1 VWMSKCDSSARVR
14 RVSSQA
20 IRSTSR
26 STRSARAET
35 SSRLPIGVA
44 TTKRVP
50 RALRLRG
57 LFVGFGDQHRPLVVH
72 DDLARD
78 DALLE
83 ALDGR
88 QLVHD
93 LEHDL
98 FEDRA
103 QARAP
108 VPRLSAS
115 LAMQATA
122 SSVNLR
128 RTFSRSKYFWYC
140 LMIAF
145 LGSLR
150 IRTSAASSR
159 SCRVAITGRRPTN
172 SGIRP

>member
-1 VWMSKCDSSARVR
+1 MSKCESSARVR

-57 LFVGFGDQHRPLVVH
+57 LFVGLGDQHRALVVQDH
-72 DDLARD
+72 LARD

-98 FEDRA
+98 LEDRA
-103 QARAP
+103 QAAGSGAA
-108 VPRLSAS
+108 LEG
-115 LAMQATA
+115 LAGDAGDGVVGELQPYLLE
-122 SSVNLR
+122 VEVL
-128 RTFSRSKYFWYC
+128 
-140 LMIAF
+140 L
-145 LGSLR
+145 
-150 IRTSAASSR
+150 
-159 SCRVAITGRRPTN
+159 V
-172 SGIRP
+172 